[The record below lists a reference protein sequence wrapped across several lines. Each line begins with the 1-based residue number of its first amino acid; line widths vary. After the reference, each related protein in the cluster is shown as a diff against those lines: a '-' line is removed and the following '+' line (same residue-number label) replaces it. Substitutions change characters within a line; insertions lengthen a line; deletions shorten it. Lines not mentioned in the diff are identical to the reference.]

1 MSKFNSISKATG
13 ILPGIG
19 GVAGIGPEKLKKL
32 LNPDIPEPTPLPAF
46 PTSADPEIEAAR
58 KRQRDAE
65 RLRSGR
71 RASMITGGKGVT
83 EPLGS
88 VGRPEARAANLLGG

>member
-1 MSKFNSISKATG
+1 MSKFSSLGKSTG
-13 ILPGIG
+13 ELLSGGGLVGID
-19 GVAGIGPEKLKKL
+19 PKKVKKS
-32 LNPDIPEPTPLPAF
+32 LNPDIPEPPPLPAF

>member
-1 MSKFNSISKATG
+1 MSKLKSILSNQYVGFGGKA
-13 ILPGIG
+13 
-19 GVAGIGPEKLKKL
+19 VAKGLKNI
-32 LNPDIPEPTPLPAF
+32 LNPDIPEAPPLPSV
-46 PTSADPEIEAAR
+46 PTAADPEIEAAR
-58 KRQRDAE
+58 KRQRAAE
-65 RLRSGR
+65 RLRTGR